1 MEAEAVGGA
10 EAEPGPGYRGH
21 DTGLAALVCGLVT
34 GPGLG
39 WVHLCRSSGSD
50 GGWPR
55 LRMLL
60 TSLLRREGDSYPQA
74 GGEPALSLSP
84 ASLMITLLL
93 LSVHCT
99 LYYSDYRELCDDT
112 STSLQPNIFRAGH

>member
-1 MEAEAVGGA
+1 MEAEGGA

-21 DTGLAALVCGLVT
+21 ETGLAWLLWGLVEA

-39 WVHLCRSSGSD
+39 CVHLCRSSGSD

-60 TSLLRREGDSYPQA
+60 TSLLSSEGDS
-74 GGEPALSLSP
+74 
-84 ASLMITLLL
+84 
-93 LSVHCT
+93 
-99 LYYSDYRELCDDT
+99 
-112 STSLQPNIFRAGH
+112 

>member
-1 MEAEAVGGA
+1 MVEAGGGA

-21 DTGLAALVCGLVT
+21 ETGLALLRGLVAGP

-39 WVHLCRSSGSD
+39 CVHLCLSSGSD

-60 TSLLRREGDSYPQA
+60 TSLLRSEGDS
-74 GGEPALSLSP
+74 
-84 ASLMITLLL
+84 
-93 LSVHCT
+93 
-99 LYYSDYRELCDDT
+99 
-112 STSLQPNIFRAGH
+112 

>member
-1 MEAEAVGGA
+1 MTNLLVEAVGGA

-21 DTGLAALVCGLVT
+21 ETGLALLWGLVA

-39 WVHLCRSSGSD
+39 CVHLCLSSGSD

-60 TSLLRREGDSYPQA
+60 TSLLRSEGDS
-74 GGEPALSLSP
+74 
-84 ASLMITLLL
+84 
-93 LSVHCT
+93 
-99 LYYSDYRELCDDT
+99 
-112 STSLQPNIFRAGH
+112 